1 MTAPNCWRPTSCRIL
16 PPSPLRRLWR
26 RPQRYPHLAKGKY
39 PVPGYVTVFPM
50 YDTVEYALPG
60 EVEQEDSQA
69 RERFIPARPAR

>member
-1 MTAPNCWRPTSCRIL
+1 
-16 PPSPLRRLWR
+16 
-26 RPQRYPHLAKGKY
+26 
-39 PVPGYVTVFPM
+39 M